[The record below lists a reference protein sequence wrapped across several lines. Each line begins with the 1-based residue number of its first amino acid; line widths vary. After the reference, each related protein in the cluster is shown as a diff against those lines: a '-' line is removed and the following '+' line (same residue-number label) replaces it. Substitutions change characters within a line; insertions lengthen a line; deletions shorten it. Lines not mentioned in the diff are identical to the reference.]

1 MSQQV
6 NPKEVYRITTKLAAR
21 ARELGAAGAKP
32 IRPATVAT
40 AAWVR
45 MKCQFGCG
53 GYGSN
58 LCCPPFTPTPDETRR
73 VIDCYKTAL
82 LIHCKPGSDPTG
94 IAAKLEREAFL
105 AGYHKALG
113 YGGGPCFECKKC
125 NLKRCAK
132 PDRARPSMES
142 CGIDVYATA
151 RANGFPIEVVK
162 NSKCDQNYYG
172 LLLVE

>member
-1 MSQQV
+1 MGAI
-6 NPKEVYRITTKLAAR
+6 EAR
-21 ARELGAAGAKP
+21 V
-32 IRPATVAT
+32 IRPASVIT

-58 LCCPPFTPTPDETRR
+58 LCCPPFTPTPEETRR
-73 VIDCYKTAL
+73 VIDCYTKAL
-82 LIHCKPGSDPTG
+82 LIHCKPGADPTG
-94 IAAKLEREAFL
+94 IVVKLEREAFL

-113 YGGGPCFECKKC
+113 FGAGPCFGCKSC
-125 NLKRCAK
+125 NLKRCTK
-132 PDRARPSMES
+132 PDKTRPSMES

-151 RANGFPIEVVK
+151 RANGFPIEVVRDG
-162 NSKCDQNYYG
+162 KCDQNYYG